1 MTNELFVNV
10 TEEIVCGLVK
20 FLLNGPEYQTFC
32 HCNDCEM
39 RISAYAMNQLPNY
52 YVTNAKE
59 REIAYRKL
67 NSDENITLLNKA
79 IITAIHRVGKKP
91 NHKN

>member
-1 MTNELFVNV
+1 MTQPIFVNV
-10 TEEIVCGLVK
+10 TEEIVCGLVR

-32 HCNDCEM
+32 HCKDCER

-52 YVTNAKE
+52 YVTSDKE
-59 REIAYRKL
+59 REIAFRKL
-67 NSDENITLLNKA
+67 NSDENIALLNKA

-91 NHKN
+91 NHK